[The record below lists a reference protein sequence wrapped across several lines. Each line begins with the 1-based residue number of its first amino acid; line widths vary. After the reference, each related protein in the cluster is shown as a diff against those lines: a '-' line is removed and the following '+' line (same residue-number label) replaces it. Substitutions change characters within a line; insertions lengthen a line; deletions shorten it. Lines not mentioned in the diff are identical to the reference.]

1 MGYGLFGTTYGWGGW
16 GGSMVMIEPDNRM
29 AVSYV
34 TNQIHGPGGDGRGLE
49 IVMAAYDG
57 LKGLRA

>member
-1 MGYGLFGTTYGWGGW
+1 
-16 GGSMVMIEPDNRM
+16 MVMIEPDARM

-34 TNQIHGPGGDGRGLE
+34 TNQILEPGGDSRGLV

-57 LKGLRA
+57 LTGLRA

>member
-1 MGYGLFGTTYGWGGW
+1 
-16 GGSMVMIEPDNRM
+16 MIEPDARM

-34 TNQIHGPGGDGRGLE
+34 TNQMVEPEVDNRGLE

-57 LKGLRA
+57 LKGLHA